1 MQDRWSFSAGRTA
14 DIRALLAKLFSARE
28 EALCAILGKPIHI
41 DELYQIYGVCE

>member
-28 EALCAILGKPIHI
+28 EALCVILGRPIHI